1 MATVEKIRKDIEKTK
16 EKISAQQ
23 KRLRELEAQLT
34 EEENLEIVRMVKAV
48 RMDNKE
54 LTAFLKA
61 YASGLITLPD
71 GMMEAEAAADPDD
84 ADVEGM
90 EDGED
95 EAYEWTPHCV
105 PFLTGKE
112 AAVSELQNGTM
123 ESIQECRTYTVNEVA
138 RILGVSTNAVY
149 RLIPENLFRSVRIGS
164 AIRISKRSFDHWLES
179 LDL

>member
-1 MATVEKIRKDIEKTK
+1 MTEGNTFRYCQQPSVFCLFQFEVLRCCVLGIILKT
-16 EKISAQQ
+16 S
-23 KRLRELEAQLT
+23 LL
-34 EEENLEIVRMVKAV
+34 
-48 RMDNKE
+48 
-54 LTAFLKA
+54 
-61 YASGLITLPD
+61 
-71 GMMEAEAAADPDD
+71 AADKPET
-84 ADVEGM
+84 ARYNEG
-90 EDGED
+90 GS
-95 EAYEWTPHCV
+95 YEWTPHCV

-112 AAVSELQNGTM
+112 AAVSEIQNGTM